1 MASNNERN
9 FDHVYE
15 LVKLDQPSP
24 ESIKLLLRAADAPS
38 ALAAGTPAAP
48 GPGSRP
54 GWKKD
59 LPLAQGLWVATSLLA
74 AAAKPTDSIP
84 IYVWTDDDEP
94 CAGGAGEVGLRVR
107 DAFEQGQD
115 VVVVPLQP
123 GGGRPSFDPRKFWD
137 AAVGVSPPVEAAGAG
152 APPPPPPPPVRGGTV
167 GAGSVLP
174 ASDGDWSNV
183 SDSVLRKAGKKK
195 RSVGTVP
202 LQLAPGVTLSVSLFH
217 DILSAKKPTAVRVL
231 ATTGERVVSGAVHT
245 DAVTGERVEPHSM
258 LRTAVVGGANIFFSV
273 EEAAALRRLPLEGT
287 GGLTLMG
294 FKPLSAVSPIDN
306 LSAPVFVYPSD
317 RVVAGSTSAYTA
329 LLARCLARGVA
340 PICRFQP
347 RVGGVLRFVALW
359 PVREVLRPDGS
370 QDRPAGF
377 YAVLQPFADDFRGVR
392 LDSSD
397 TAKMEARD
405 QIEPSEVSV
414 AAACTMVNAVAR
426 ATPRF
431 AGYSHSISTPVL
443 DKFYAGLE
451 ASALQTPF
459 EWDDLR
465 NDACRPQNA
474 RIVAEAGGEIDSF
487 VASSGISAPDVK
499 LGGGGGAGTKRKA
512 AAADLDEGGV
522 AAIDWKAEWEA
533 GRLEK
538 HTVVELKTY
547 TRAHDLGVPAR
558 KPELIAL
565 VAAHLE
571 KLHGGAGEEGGAG
584 GEGPLPTPAEVREM
598 GSGALKKLLKSQGV
612 DYSGCV
618 EKGEL
623 LALALTAVGE

>member
-1 MASNNERN
+1 M
-9 FDHVYE
+9 
-15 LVKLDQPSP
+15 
-24 ESIKLLLRAADAPS
+24 
-38 ALAAGTPAAP
+38 
-48 GPGSRP
+48 
-54 GWKKD
+54 
-59 LPLAQGLWVATSLLA
+59 
-74 AAAKPTDSIP
+74 
-84 IYVWTDDDEP
+84 
-94 CAGGAGEVGLRVR
+94 
-107 DAFEQGQD
+107 
-115 VVVVPLQP
+115 
-123 GGGRPSFDPRKFWD
+123 
-137 AAVGVSPPVEAAGAG
+137 
-152 APPPPPPPPVRGGTV
+152 
-167 GAGSVLP
+167 
-174 ASDGDWSNV
+174 
-183 SDSVLRKAGKKK
+183 
-195 RSVGTVP
+195 GTVP

-245 DAVTGERVEPHSM
+245 DAVTGERVEQHSM

-287 GGLTLMG
+287 GGMTLMG

-306 LSAPVFVYPSD
+306 LNAPVFVYPSD

-397 TAKMEARD
+397 TAKMEA
-405 QIEPSEVSV
+405 
-414 AAACTMVNAVAR
+414 ACAMVNAVAR

-474 RIVAEAGGEIDSF
+474 RSCGEWCVGHARSR
-487 VASSGISAPDVK
+487 ARRRRPSCRCSCRAPCR
-499 LGGGGGAGTKRKA
+499 TCSR
-512 AAADLDEGGV
+512 
-522 AAIDWKAEWEA
+522 
-533 GRLEK
+533 R
-538 HTVVELKTY
+538 
-547 TRAHDLGVPAR
+547 PAR
-558 KPELIAL
+558 RWRGWPR
-565 VAAHLE
+565 
-571 KLHGGAGEEGGAG
+571 GR
-584 GEGPLPTPAEVREM
+584 PRR
-598 GSGALKKLLKSQGV
+598 
-612 DYSGCV
+612 
-618 EKGEL
+618 
-623 LALALTAVGE
+623 